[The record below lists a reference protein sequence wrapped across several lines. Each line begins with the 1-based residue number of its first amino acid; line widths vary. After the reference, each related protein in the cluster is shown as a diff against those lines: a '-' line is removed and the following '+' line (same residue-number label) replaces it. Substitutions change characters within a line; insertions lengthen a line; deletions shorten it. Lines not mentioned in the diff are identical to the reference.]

1 MPDSPESKFKV
12 WFSSLSTTARLVA
25 SALIAFGAGIGTV
38 AAIPSGW
45 QSIKDM
51 SPFVLQGQ
59 FQPIAEASCD
69 SRLRQMHEYQQ
80 QTEISR
86 DRAKLRRDKVATGVH
101 NRYLREQQKRRAK
114 LVKKCKRYRR

>member
-1 MPDSPESKFKV
+1 MTLKTSAKV
-12 WFSSLSTTARLVA
+12 GLATL
-25 SALIAFGAGIGTV
+25 LAFAAGLGTV
-38 AAIPSGW
+38 AAVPASW
-45 QSIKDM
+45 QTIKDV

-86 DRAKLRRDKVATGVH
+86 DRAKQRRDKVAEKVH
-101 NRYLREQQKRRAK
+101 DRYLTQQQKRRAK